1 MPRRLPLLLAL
12 VAASVLT
19 PSLAA
24 AAPPGP
30 PGPPPGAGADLPVPP
45 GTAPAFVPA
54 GTPASIPA
62 GAGVGPGLL
71 DGRPVAVD
79 RKRRRLSVTLACQAP
94 GTVRMTAPALGR
106 GVVATGRYRCVGNRA
121 TARLTMTPRAVRR
134 LPRRG
139 TVATSAA
146 VRQSGRTTRVS
157 IALLAGARQAAP
169 GFWTDGNLHCA
180 ADAPA
185 GAPQAYLAEPDF
197 TTRSITTVSTRAWVA
212 WYTEGAGWHWLG
224 VRGEGA
230 SLWQTWTATPTGIA
244 QFHPDGAVTPS
255 PWTWGPLSVASGQ
268 DIHAVGVFEIV
279 YWVAG
284 RPTYRWGYVNAGVTG
299 AAAAGGATQYCVYS

>member
-1 MPRRLPLLLAL
+1 MPRRLPLLLVV
-12 VAASVLT
+12 VAAAALT
-19 PSLAA
+19 PDPAA

-45 GTAPAFVPA
+45 GTAPALVPP
-54 GTPASIPA
+54 GTPAVIPPTTLS
-62 GAGVGPGLL
+62 GPGLL
-71 DGRPVAVD
+71 DGRPLAVD
-79 RKRRRLSVTLACQAP
+79 RKRRRVSVVLACQAH

-106 GVVATGRYRCVGNRA
+106 GVIAAGGYRCIRGRA
-121 TARLTMTPRAVRR
+121 TARLNMTRGAVRR

-146 VRQSGRTTRVS
+146 VLQSGRTTRIS
-157 IALLAGARQAAP
+157 IALFAGARPPAP

-197 TTRSITTVSTRAWVA
+197 TTRSITTISTRAWVA
-212 WYTEGAGWHWLG
+212 WYTDRAGWHWLG

-230 SLWQTWTATPTGIA
+230 GRWHTWTATPTGIA
-244 QFHPDGAVTPS
+244 QFHPGGAVTPS
-255 PWTWGPLSVASGQ
+255 PWTWGPLSVAPGQ
-268 DIHAVGVFEIV
+268 GIHAVGVFEIV

-299 AAAAGGATQYCVYS
+299 ASAAGGATQYCLYP